1 MHYRSAIVGL
11 VFLVAF
17 ASFAAASGSV
27 HVKGYT
33 RKDGTYVAPHT
44 RSAPSGSSHSSS
56 SGSAGSSSSHTG
68 GSGYVHGYIRSDGT
82 YVAPYTRGDSSGPD
96 HSAASSRSSS
106 AAYSGTAKRDAEG
119 HIERSS
125 AARSQF
131 IRQHPCPSTGK
142 TSGACP
148 RYVVDHV
155 QALKHGGR
163 DAPDNMQWQT
173 ENAAK
178 AKDKW
183 E

>member
-1 MHYRSAIVGL
+1 MSYVSRITAALIL
-11 VFLVAF
+11 CAF
-17 ASFAAASGSV
+17 VSVAAASGSV

-33 RKDGTYVAPHT
+33 RKDGTYVAPYT
-44 RSAPSGSSHSSS
+44 RSAPGASSHSSS
-56 SGSAGSSSSHTG
+56 SGS
-68 GSGYVHGYIRSDGT
+68 SD
-82 YVAPYTRGDSSGPD
+82 
-96 HSAASSRSSS
+96 ASRHSSS

-125 AARSQF
+125 AARGQF
-131 IRQHPCPSTGK
+131 IRQHPCPANGK

-148 RYVVDHV
+148 GYVIDHI
-155 QALKHGGR
+155 QPLKSGGR